1 MYLQIS
7 WGKIRLGADPVKLYA
22 EATLVFPLIVAQTFA
37 KLPKLTPVKE
47 ESEQA
52 AVKEEQK

>member
-1 MYLQIS
+1 MLQIS

-37 KLPKLTPVKE
+37 KLPKLTPVLETAENDAAE
-47 ESEQA
+47 E
-52 AVKEEQK
+52 